1 MDVEQ
6 RARELLAAEW
16 DKCGGAGQNVATGIR
31 AGASLPMDLPAIR
44 AIIAALTPPEGY
56 VIVPVGT
63 QKDAERFQWLK
74 KCSREQYLLARGMF
88 GLADDVIDAVIRDE
102 AKEASN
108 GK

>member
-6 RARELLAAEW
+6 RVREMLAHVFSCDPEELSKDEVRAARAVLAY
-16 DKCGGAGQNVATGIR
+16 Q
-31 AGASLPMDLPAIR
+31 
-44 AIIAALTPPEGY
+44 AALTPPEGY
-56 VIVPVGT
+56 VLVPVET

-88 GLADDVIDAVIRDE
+88 GLADDVIDTVIRDE